1 MDIIQEIKRLEE
13 EIRRTPYNKATEHHI
28 GRLKAKLARL
38 KEELEK
44 QRKKSSRTQYY
55 AIKKEGDAT
64 VVLVGFPSVGK
75 STLLNVLTNAKS
87 EVGDY
92 DFTTLRPVPGMLE
105 YKGAKIQIVDI
116 PGIIEGASKGKGRGK
131 EVISVVRSADL
142 ILIVTDVFNLDKI
155 EVIKRELY
163 DAGIR
168 LDQKPPD
175 IIIRKKDRGGI
186 NITSTVPL
194 SLSEKTIVE
203 ILREY
208 RIHNAD
214 VIIREDVTIDRLIDA
229 IAGNRVYIPSL
240 TVVNKIDL
248 YKPDNVPADAVMIS
262 AAKRINIDLLIEK
275 IYEKL
280 EFIRVY
286 LKPPGG
292 KVSEEPIVMRKGA
305 TVADVCRKI
314 HSEMLENF
322 RYAKVWGKS
331 VKYQGQR
338 VGLDHVLEDGDVLTI
353 YA

>member
-44 QRKKSSRTQYY
+44 QRKKSSGARYY
-55 AIKKEGDAT
+55 GIKKEGDAT

-92 DFTTLRPVPGMLE
+92 DFTTLRPIPGMLE
-105 YKGAKIQIVDI
+105 YKGAKIQIIDI

-214 VIIREDVTIDRLIDA
+214 VIIREDITIDRLIDA

-248 YKPDNVPADAVMIS
+248 YKPDNVPPDAIMIS
-262 AAKRINIDLLIEK
+262 AAKKMSIDLLIEK

-292 KVSEEPIVMRKGA
+292 KVSDEPIIMRKGA

-314 HSEMLENF
+314 HSKMIESF